1 MEQENRYIAKTLQGL
16 EPVLAWELEGLG
28 ATKIREGCR
37 MVEFY
42 GAKELLY
49 KANFFLRTALRI
61 LVPLFEFEAKDAD
74 ELYGQVLA
82 YDWEQVLRVDQKFS
96 VDSVVNSEVFTH
108 SRFAALRVKDAIVD
122 QFRGHVGRRP
132 FVDPDHP
139 DVRVHLHIQGEHCTV
154 LLDSS
159 GDSLHMRGYRRAQD
173 LAPINEV
180 LAAGMILLTGWHGD
194 VPLIDPM
201 CGSGTI
207 AIEAAL
213 IARGIA
219 PGIFRSHFGFEVW
232 EDFDADLL
240 DTIYN
245 DDSRERECEVL
256 IAGSDISE
264 KSVEMARINVR
275 AAGLSKT
282 IRVAKQSIFELMP
295 PSSEGVVVTNP
306 PYGERLKQFQLDSFY
321 QQLSDVFKAHWA
333 GWDVWMIS
341 GNQLAMKSFGLHPSK
356 TVTLFNGPLECK
368 YQRFSMYRGSL
379 RDRYADRDYDY

>member
-1 MEQENRYIAKTLQGL
+1 MELENRYIAKTLQGL

-37 MVEFY
+37 MVESF

-49 KANFFLRTALRI
+49 KANFFLRTALR
-61 LVPLFEFEAKDAD
+61 
-74 ELYGQVLA
+74 
-82 YDWEQVLRVDQKFS
+82 
-96 VDSVVNSEVFTH
+96 
-108 SRFAALRVKDAIVD
+108 VKDAIVD
-122 QFRGHVGRRP
+122 QFRGRVGRRP

-180 LAAGMILLTGWHGD
+180 LAAGMVLLTGWHGD

-219 PGIFRSHFGFEVW
+219 PGIFRSHFGFEAW

-321 QQLSDVFKAHWA
+321 QQLSDVFKARWA

-368 YQRFSMYRGSL
+368 YQRFSMYRGSM
-379 RDRYADRDYDY
+379 RDRYADGDYEY

>member
-1 MEQENRYIAKTLQGL
+1 
-16 EPVLAWELEGLG
+16 
-28 ATKIREGCR
+28 
-37 MVEFY
+37 
-42 GAKELLY
+42 
-49 KANFFLRTALRI
+49 
-61 LVPLFEFEAKDAD
+61 
-74 ELYGQVLA
+74 
-82 YDWEQVLRVDQKFS
+82 
-96 VDSVVNSEVFTH
+96 
-108 SRFAALRVKDAIVD
+108 
-122 QFRGHVGRRP
+122 
-132 FVDPDHP
+132 
-139 DVRVHLHIQGEHCTV
+139 
-154 LLDSS
+154 
-159 GDSLHMRGYRRAQD
+159 
-173 LAPINEV
+173 
-180 LAAGMILLTGWHGD
+180 
-194 VPLIDPM
+194 LIDPM

-219 PGIFRSHFGFEVW
+219 PGIFRSHFGFEAW

-295 PSSEGVVVTNP
+295 PSREGVVVTNP

-321 QQLSDVFKAHWA
+321 QQLSDVFKARWA

-356 TVTLFNGPLECK
+356 TITLFNGPLECK

-379 RDRYADRDYDY
+379 RERYADRDYDY